1 MNQEIYERGLS
12 FAHRMNLVLS
22 AEYADLL
29 LEEDVVISSDVD
41 MDHKVKPKSRS
52 LERMLAR
59 KGRA

>member
-12 FAHRMNLVLS
+12 FAHRLNLVLS

-29 LEEDVVISSDVD
+29 LEDDVVISSDVD
-41 MDHKVKPKSRS
+41 MDHEVKPKSRS

-59 KGRA
+59 KGRV